1 MERAVEIAP
10 SETNYS
16 KGPQLEGTTHEQY
29 CYVVPSKRDESGT
42 YFAHRGLVPIPYL
55 VTGYPNALE
64 LTEWDGWNSVKTG
77 NWSDP
82 YNEWDSEGRR
92 WADGF
97 TIERE
102 SILVDRPVAQF
113 INRDKYNEWL
123 APRIASRF
131 GRKFNITHKVTD
143 EGGNGAV
150 EEAKALVTV
159 HTELENTVADL
170 INDRGIKNVQMR
182 DYAENSSTTE
192 KHVKFGKSESTQIQV
207 ALNGNIALDIGV
219 VKLSMGLSFTSSST
233 LTVDHSEEV
242 ILEPGM
248 HAGAHSSM
256 SCKSGTTYL
265 RKLMELTDIM
275 GAGVQLSTSPTYTPS
290 LFA

>member
-1 MERAVEIAP
+1 
-10 SETNYS
+10 
-16 KGPQLEGTTHEQY
+16 
-29 CYVVPSKRDESGT
+29 
-42 YFAHRGLVPIPYL
+42 
-55 VTGYPNALE
+55 
-64 LTEWDGWNSVKTG
+64 
-77 NWSDP
+77 
-82 YNEWDSEGRR
+82 
-92 WADGF
+92 
-97 TIERE
+97 
-102 SILVDRPVAQF
+102 VAQF

-131 GRKFNITHKVTD
+131 RRKFNITHKVTD

-182 DYAENSSTTE
+182 DYASNSNTTE

-248 HAGAHSSM
+248 HAGAFFYELQ
-256 SCKSGTTYL
+256 KWYDVFAEAYGTDGYNGGRCAAFDFSYIYTFTVCV
-265 RKLMELTDIM
+265 EEIGD
-275 GAGVQLSTSPTYTPS
+275 AFVPPVESTSPPPS
-290 LFA
+290 CHDEIAYFEACSVVAGV